1 MDMDKKDITKKIVEI
16 VKSSFDAIGFSLK
29 SSNRFEKQNNK
40 SLYVYEIDVTKSN
53 TGHSLQLK
61 LYLQNKEI
69 SNGVNEILKK
79 VLEDPLLEY
88 PKNWT
93 PKLIED
99 TIKSRTTNKNI
110 YGLTDWRFFKN
121 PEQTLDDFNE
131 NFSIWFSVFEKLE
144 DKKNWETELIK
155 SVDYAKDWFN
165 LVDNDAY
172 LIEHTDN
179 VSMYLLKRKN
189 DIQKLEIKYKEI
201 YNRKKTQNQ
210 ATTELELF
218 YKYLLKNEYP
228 INSLNG

>member
-1 MDMDKKDITKKIVEI
+1 M
-16 VKSSFDAIGFSLK
+16 
-29 SSNRFEKQNNK
+29 
-40 SLYVYEIDVTKSN
+40 
-53 TGHSLQLK
+53 
-61 LYLQNKEI
+61 
-69 SNGVNEILKK
+69 
-79 VLEDPLLEY
+79 EDPLLEY

>member
-1 MDMDKKDITKKIVEI
+1 MDKKDITKKIVEI

-40 SLYVYEIDVTKSN
+40 SLYVYEIDVTKSK
-53 TGHSLQLK
+53 TGHSLHLK

-144 DKKNWETELIK
+144 DKK
-155 SVDYAKDWFN
+155 
-165 LVDNDAY
+165 
-172 LIEHTDN
+172 
-179 VSMYLLKRKN
+179 
-189 DIQKLEIKYKEI
+189 KLG
-201 YNRKKTQNQ
+201 NRTN
-210 ATTELELF
+210 
-218 YKYLLKNEYP
+218 
-228 INSLNG
+228 